1 MSKLRTNLLIIIP
14 LLLAFVL
21 VFTSVFV
28 MVEKNFESEEANADN
43 IELQSNV
50 SSELIPLEEFKPQF
64 GTYVKKTP
72 LSVRSVTIVPGV
84 DFLLKEQ
91 SFEESMTEIDSLL
104 KSISDDKFNTVNVVV
119 NTQNTCIFDAE
130 GIETKNGNVLGIIYS
145 IAHTLKM
152 NVITTVDLGLL
163 ADNNI
168 TDEADNEKI
177 CKILASENLLNH
189 SDMLLLDGYYL
200 DSSLFSEQDI
210 NGTHFATVEAYAE
223 DKLNQAIYN
232 FCTAIVR
239 ENSKIYI
246 GVRAT
251 DFFTDNE
258 ETKEKD
264 YSYFKN
270 GNADIKLWAEKKYI
284 DYIFASIPHSIDDKS
299 LKFKTCLELWET
311 EFKDICDLYFEVTYS
326 LYGSDNNWK
335 KPDVIVEQLIEINKN
350 HGLNFNIDSF
360 NAYNNDKT
368 ESKPAVQKYIKGE
381 MLGNYILKD
390 LSISAPSKL
399 KFTTYEDTVAILGAS
414 DPEFSLTLNGQPLER
429 NELGYFSIDCK
440 LELGENVYKIVHKGV
455 TKTFKITYK
464 KVVIKEVSPTDAVK
478 LEGGSSFVASVVALA
493 GSTVTA
499 TLNDSTITLVEDPIY
514 DDFGNLTEYSNYDGL
529 FILPVIYDENKN
541 IGKISFKAVS
551 SYGTETKNGGN
562 VTILKSERPVEPTP
576 PDQLPLPEGGDYV
589 DVGYTHIAEVIADSA
604 ETFYIDDKDRSRPTN
619 NYLPKGTVD
628 YCSKNVTEV
637 SGVKLRTLR
646 YGRTVYDT
654 HKGEP
659 PIKVYE
665 GSLPDHNEIGIAEI
679 NNGSRYTTITL
690 NTLWKA
696 PFLFDLKEQEY
707 RRNKKFDGTRDFTVE
722 QVTFSYIDITF
733 TYATVATGEI
743 SFNENPV
750 FSHGEWIK
758 NPGDYTLRLFLKKV
772 GGLYGWTA
780 NYNEQNQLVFS
791 FLNPQKITVD
801 ETNKYGYSLKGLTI
815 VVDAGHG
822 GKDPG
827 SYGYIKDPIE
837 INGEKIKVYEHY
849 LNLMLAKKLK
859 AELESMGATVIMTRS
874 DNDTTLTDHERIAI
888 ARDAKPDFI
897 VSIHRN
903 GSSSSEP
910 HAFNTYHFNAFS
922 ANATEIMYDATANAN
937 LYEEGKWSGV
947 KSHVFFMSRMT
958 DCPVVLTENGFM
970 TNKNEFEKMIQDE
983 FNQECAIA
991 LAQGVLNYFISIQ

>member
-1 MSKLRTNLLIIIP
+1 MSKLRTNLLIVIP

-21 VFTSVFV
+21 VFTSVFI
-28 MVEKNFESEEANADN
+28 MVDRKFISEEVNASSN
-43 IELQSNV
+43 ELQSNV

-64 GTYVKKTP
+64 GTYVKNVP

-91 SFEESMTEIDSLL
+91 SFEESMIEIDSLL

-119 NTQNTCIFDAE
+119 NTENTCLFDAE

-152 NVITTVDLGLL
+152 NVITTVNLGLL

-168 TDEADNEKI
+168 VSDADNEKI
-177 CKILASENLLNH
+177 CKILASESLLNH
-189 SDMLLLDGYYL
+189 TDMLMLDGYYL
-200 DSSLFSEQDI
+200 DASVFSEQDI
-210 NGTHFATVEAYAE
+210 KATEFSSVEAFAE
-223 DKLNQAIYN
+223 DRLNKAIYN
-232 FCTAIVR
+232 FCAAVVR

-246 GVRAT
+246 GVNAV
-251 DFFTDNE
+251 DFFADNE
-258 ETKEKD
+258 ETKKKD

-270 GNADIKLWAEKKYI
+270 GNADIKLWAENKYI
-284 DYIFASIPHSIDDKS
+284 DYIFATIPHSIDDKQ
-299 LKFKTCLELWET
+299 LKFKACLELWET

-326 LYGSDNNWK
+326 LYGSDSNWK

-360 NAYNNDKT
+360 NHYNNDKT
-368 ESKPAVQKYIKGE
+368 ESKTAVQKYLKGE
-381 MLGNYILKD
+381 MLGDYILKD

-414 DPEFSLTLNGQPLER
+414 DPEFSITLNGQPLER

-440 LELGENVYKIVHKGV
+440 LEVGENVYKIVHKGV
-455 TKTFKITYK
+455 SKTFKITYK
-464 KVVIKEVSPTDAVK
+464 KVVVKEVSPTDAVK
-478 LEGGSSFVASVVALA
+478 LDGGSSFVASVTALA

-499 TLNDSTITLVEDPIY
+499 TLNDSTITLLEEPIY
-514 DDFGNLTEYSNYDGL
+514 DDFGNLTEYSTYEGL
-529 FILPVIYDENKN
+529 FILPVVYDENKN

-551 SYGTETKNGGN
+551 KYGTETKNGGN
-562 VTILKSERPVEPTP
+562 VTIIKSERPVEPKP
-576 PDQLPLPEGGDYV
+576 PEQLPLPEGGDYV
-589 DVGYTHIAEVIADSA
+589 DVGYTHIAEIVADSA
-604 ETFYIDDKDRSRPTN
+604 ETFYIGDKDRSRPTN

-628 YCSKNVTEV
+628 YCSNNVTEAGSV
-637 SGVKLRTLR
+637 TLRTLR
-646 YGRTVYDT
+646 YGRTVYDS
-654 HKGEP
+654 HKGES

-665 GSLPDHNEIGIAEI
+665 GTLPDHNEISIAEI

-690 NTLWKA
+690 DTLWKA
-696 PFLFDLKEQEY
+696 PFLFDLKDQEY
-707 RRNKKFDGTRDFTVE
+707 RYNVTGKGDRDFTVK

-743 SFNENPV
+743 AFTDNPV

-758 NPGDYTLRLFLKKV
+758 NPGDYTLRLYLKKV

-791 FLNPQKITVD
+791 FLNPQKITAD

-822 GKDPG
+822 GSDPG
-827 SYGYIKDPIE
+827 TYGANTKLY
-837 INGEKIKVYEHY
+837 EKH
-849 LNLMLAKKLK
+849 LNLKLAEMLKS
-859 AELESMGATVIMTRS
+859 ELESMGATVVMTRTN
-874 DNDTTLTDHERIAI
+874 NDTTLGDYERICL
-888 ARDAKPDFI
+888 ARDANPDFI

-903 GSSSSEP
+903 GSTSAAP
-910 HAFNTYHFNAFS
+910 RGFNTYHFNAFS
-922 ANATEIMYDATANAN
+922 ANATEIMYDATADAN
-937 LYEEGKWSGV
+937 LYDVTKWSGV
-947 KSHVFFMSRMT
+947 KSHVFFMSRIT
-958 DCPVVLTENGFM
+958 DCPVVLTENGYM
-970 TNKNEFEKMIQDE
+970 TNADECADLVRDE

-991 LAQGVLNYFISIQ
+991 LAKGVLNYFLSIQ